1 MGKSHSPTIF
11 IVFERFADKRCLLNA
26 LQIMSLAAY
35 ASETNKYPKEKF

>member
-11 IVFERFADKRCLLNA
+11 VVFERFADKRCLLNA

-35 ASETNKYPKEKF
+35 ETNKYPKEKF